1 MPEFEEGISNMI
13 KEELKEISL
22 KSFLI
27 NYLKGRKK
35 GLKKILERGREITQK
50 YVNDTKHQNKIL
62 EIMINHVRIVSVVGL

>member
-1 MPEFEEGISNMI
+1 MGISNMI

-22 KSFLI
+22 KSLLI

-35 GLKKILERGREITQK
+35 GMKKILEMGREITQK
-50 YVNDTKHQNKIL
+50 YVNDTKHQYKIL

>member
-1 MPEFEEGISNMI
+1 MI

-22 KSFLI
+22 KSLLI

-35 GLKKILERGREITQK
+35 GMKKILEMGREITQK
-50 YVNDTKHQNKIL
+50 YVNDTKHQYKIL